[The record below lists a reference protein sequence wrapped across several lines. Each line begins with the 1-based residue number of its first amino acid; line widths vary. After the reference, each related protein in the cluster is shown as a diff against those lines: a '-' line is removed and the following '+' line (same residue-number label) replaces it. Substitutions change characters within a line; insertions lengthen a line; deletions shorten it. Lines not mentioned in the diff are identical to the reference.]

1 MAVASFHSNYNPNK
15 NNYPSDKQTFQ
26 LDAFFYKGC
35 IGVVWQTIP
44 REILYTCLLN
54 PDKEPRTGQT

>member
-1 MAVASFHSNYNPNK
+1 MLSFIKVFMAVASFHSNYNPNK

-35 IGVVWQTIP
+35 IGVV
-44 REILYTCLLN
+44 
-54 PDKEPRTGQT
+54 